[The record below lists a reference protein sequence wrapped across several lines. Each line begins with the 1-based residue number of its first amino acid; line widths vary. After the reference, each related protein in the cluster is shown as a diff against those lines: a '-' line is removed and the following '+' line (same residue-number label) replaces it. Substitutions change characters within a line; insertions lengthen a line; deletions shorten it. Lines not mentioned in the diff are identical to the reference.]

1 MSLLFAILAF
11 NLIIIV
17 HELGHFIVAKLCDIK
32 VHEFSLFFGPKIFS
46 LKIGETMYSLRLIP
60 VLAYVKLEGEDEPSA
75 SERSYSQKPLPA
87 RMAVIAA
94 GPVANILL
102 ATVLLVV
109 FYSISGYDTTKINN
123 VFEGSPAYEA
133 GIQPG
138 DTIVSYDNKRVYQPI
153 DAMLFLFANK
163 GRETDVVVSRDGKE
177 IPLKI
182 KPFVLPENRYLMGF
196 SPKEFYGK
204 DSNLVESVSTAEPAA
219 SSGLKKGDRIVAI
232 DGDEV
237 TSMRDITNKLA
248 ESGGKKLKVT
258 VLRGTSYEEIDI
270 TPVKSTYSE
279 TYDIGVLFVGN
290 VKGSVFDVIK
300 QSFVSTYAYTRE
312 MVYSV
317 VWLFQGKF
325 PLRDMSGPVGIVAAI
340 NGAVENESTIMDKFL
355 SLLRM
360 MVFISVGLGISN
372 LLPIP
377 PADGSKLVLLTV
389 EGIRRKP
396 LPAEKEGLIM
406 MAGFIFMMLL
416 FVLILFNDIYNINL
430 GRFSR

>member
-1 MSLLFAILAF
+1 MTLLFAILAF

-46 LKIGETMYSLRLIP
+46 IKIGETMYSLRLIP
-60 VLAYVKLEGEDEPSA
+60 VLAYVKLEGEDEPSDN
-75 SERSYSQKPLPA
+75 ERSYSQKPLLA

-94 GPVANILL
+94 GPIANILL

-109 FYSISGYDTTKINN
+109 FYSISGYETTKINN
-123 VFEGSPAYEA
+123 VAEGSPAYDA
-133 GIQPG
+133 GIRPG
-138 DTIVSYDNKRVYQPI
+138 DTVVSYDNKRVYQPI
-153 DAMLFLFANK
+153 DAMLFLYADK
-163 GRETDVVVSRDGKE
+163 GSETDIVVSRDGYE
-177 IPLKI
+177 VPLRI
-182 KPFVLPENRYLMGF
+182 KPFVLPEKRYLLGF
-196 SPKEFYGK
+196 VPKEFYGK
-204 DSNLVESVSTAEPAA
+204 DSNVVEKVSTGEPAA
-219 SSGLKKGDRIVAI
+219 GSGLKEGDRIKAI
-232 DGDEV
+232 DGDPV
-237 TSMRDITNKLA
+237 TSMQDITRKLT
-248 ESGGKKLKVT
+248 ESGGKKLRVT
-258 VLRGTSYEEIDI
+258 VLRDAVSKDIYI
-270 TPVKSTYSE
+270 TPTRSTNSE
-279 TYDIGVLFVGN
+279 NYDIGVSFEGN
-290 VKGSVFDVIK
+290 VKGNVFDVIK
-300 QSFVSTYAYTRE
+300 QSLVATYAYTRE
-312 MVYSV
+312 MIYSV

-340 NGAVENESTIMDKFL
+340 NGAVQQEPTILDKFL

-377 PADGSKLVLLTV
+377 PADGSKLILLTV
-389 EGIRRKP
+389 EGVRRKP

>member
-1 MSLLFAILAF
+1 
-11 NLIIIV
+11 
-17 HELGHFIVAKLCDIK
+17 
-32 VHEFSLFFGPKIFS
+32 
-46 LKIGETMYSLRLIP
+46 
-60 VLAYVKLEGEDEPSA
+60 
-75 SERSYSQKPLPA
+75 
-87 RMAVIAA
+87 
-94 GPVANILL
+94 
-102 ATVLLVV
+102 
-109 FYSISGYDTTKINN
+109 
-123 VFEGSPAYEA
+123 
-133 GIQPG
+133 
-138 DTIVSYDNKRVYQPI
+138 
-153 DAMLFLFANK
+153 MLFLFANK